1 MSRTDGCAS
10 WFAQTSLYIHL
21 LLGIFAN
28 CHAFLCMNSW
38 ALVTQVTNVQNI
50 DIRSNLAMNLYLKQ
64 QARQIIVCPTK
75 IGP

>member
-38 ALVTQVTNVQNI
+38 ALVTSYTGVQNI
-50 DIRSNLAMNLYLKQ
+50 DIGSNLVINLYVL
-64 QARQIIVCPTK
+64 ILYIVK
-75 IGP
+75 RSSL